1 MSLSAAGASSGV
13 YQGGVSGVQNR
24 RLHSQMLR
32 GGYFPHGTIDV
43 VAGRVNICRWREV
56 DGGCPWREAT
66 DERRASDLSHP
77 GDITGWGLGGGKGT
91 EGRPRL
97 GLPGA
102 EPPNESNQQYCM
114 GRRSVLSECGGG
126 GRED

>member
-1 MSLSAAGASSGV
+1 MS
-13 YQGGVSGVQNR
+13 R
-24 RLHSQMLR
+24 
-32 GGYFPHGTIDV
+32 
-43 VAGRVNICRWREV
+43 
-56 DGGCPWREAT
+56 
-66 DERRASDLSHP
+66 P
-77 GDITGWGLGGGKGT
+77 GDITGWGIGGRKGT
-91 EGRPRL
+91 EGSLQL